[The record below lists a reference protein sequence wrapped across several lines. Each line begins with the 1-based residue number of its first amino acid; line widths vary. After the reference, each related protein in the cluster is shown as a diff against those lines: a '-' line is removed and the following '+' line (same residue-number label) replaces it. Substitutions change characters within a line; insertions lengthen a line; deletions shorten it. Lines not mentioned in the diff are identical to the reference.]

1 MKLIKLALIFSLLLM
16 LHACKHEDL
25 QIYQENKNY
34 RNAADFVQNNYDLT
48 LFYAA
53 IQQAGLVETL
63 RGEGPFTVFA
73 PNNAAFN
80 DLGITK
86 AADFAKMNKDSL
98 KFMLQYHILPRRLYS
113 DNVPANT
120 VDNRYLNLA
129 DKKLYIAYNKRAN
142 RLYING
148 ASASPQNVILANGV
162 LHVLNKVIK
171 YNPGTVKDI
180 LNGRPEY
187 SLFVAGLKQFGYWEQ
202 LGELGPYTLI
212 APSNDAFI
220 AAGISLQDILAMN
233 PVDYKKRLFGCY
245 IFKNHLFHSDLDVFG
260 EPEGSGY
267 YSNEGAYFRI
277 PVNGDEEF
285 SSGVGRTTG
294 LVFTINTYPLS
305 GTVALKTTPFAAE
318 YQLDYLSE
326 NGLVHR
332 INELLVLP
340 AQAKK

>member
-1 MKLIKLALIFSLLLM
+1 MMKLIKLSLFLSLLLAV
-16 LHACKHEDL
+16 HACKHDDL
-25 QIYQENKNY
+25 QVYQENKNY
-34 RNAADFVQNNYDLT
+34 RNAVDFVQNNYDLT

-53 IQQAGLVETL
+53 IQQAGLTETL

-73 PNNAAFN
+73 PSNAAFN

-86 AADFAKMNKDSL
+86 AADFEKMNKDSL

-113 DNVPANT
+113 DDLPVNT

-129 DKKLYIAYNKRAN
+129 DR
-142 RLYING
+142 RLYIGNSKRLNRFFVDG
-148 ASASPQNVILANGV
+148 ATAGPQNVVLANGV

-171 YNPGTVKDI
+171 YNPGTVRDI
-180 LNGRPEY
+180 LASRPEY

-202 LGELGPYTLI
+202 LADFGPYTVI
-212 APSNDAFI
+212 APSNDAFS
-220 AAGISLQDILAMN
+220 AAGITLQAIQAMR
-233 PVDYKKRLFGCY
+233 PEDYKKRLFGVY
-245 IFKNHLFHSDLDVFG
+245 VFKNHLFRSDLDVFG
-260 EPEGSGY
+260 EPAGSGY
-267 YSNEGAYFRI
+267 YSSEGAYFRI

-285 SSGVGRTTG
+285 SSGVGGTG
-294 LVFTINTYPLS
+294 LVFTIKTYPLS
-305 GTVALKTTPFAAE
+305 DARAIKTTPFAAS

-340 AQAKK
+340 AEAKK